1 MLMQYLALFLSSCQL
16 YIEHLVFLSVDAVYL
31 EDNCNKTSMLIAI
44 PESEEWSLV
53 FKLQA

>member
-16 YIEHLVFLSVDAVYL
+16 DIEHLVFLSVDAVYL
-31 EDNCNKTSMLIAI
+31 EDNCNKTSMLIAS
-44 PESEEWSLV
+44 PESEEWSIV